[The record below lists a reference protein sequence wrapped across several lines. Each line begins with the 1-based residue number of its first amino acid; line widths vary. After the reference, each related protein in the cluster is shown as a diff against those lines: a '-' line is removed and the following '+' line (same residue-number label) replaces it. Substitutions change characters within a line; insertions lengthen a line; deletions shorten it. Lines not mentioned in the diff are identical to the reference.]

1 MNLTLTNLENTSIT
15 SQATIPIE
23 VLRTRGISIEGP
35 EGLSE
40 STAYGR
46 QGSAALGWLRI
57 KNLGDARI
65 YNFLIGPIQVG
76 RTPSLVDS
84 MGTELFSV
92 DLSPGQK

>member
-40 STAYGR
+40 STPMEDK
-46 QGSAALGWLRI
+46 ALLPW
-57 KNLGDARI
+57 
-65 YNFLIGPIQVG
+65 VG
-76 RTPSLVDS
+76 
-84 MGTELFSV
+84 
-92 DLSPGQK
+92 